1 MNIMNRAEAIA
12 TINAQ
17 LAKADDETVEAVAE
31 YVHSLSE
38 ARPLR
43 ELSERERGLLEQSR
57 RDFAEG
63 RTHTMEEF
71 MQRTDALLARHRKGK
86 TAADR
91 TQIDL
96 STVEW

>member
-1 MNIMNRAEAIA
+1 MCYMNTMSRHEAIA
-12 TINAQ
+12 TINAA
-17 LAKADDETVEAVAE
+17 LAKSDDETVEAVAE
-31 YVHSLSE
+31 FVRSLSE

-71 MQRTDALLARHRKGK
+71 MERTDAMLDRYR
-86 TAADR
+86 TAK
-91 TQIDL
+91 
-96 STVEW
+96 SE